1 MPPILETISLYK
13 NFDGVVAANNIN
25 VKIEEGEI
33 VGIIG
38 ANGAG
43 KTTFVNMIT
52 GYLKPSGGKILY
64 NGRNITG
71 LPPRAI
77 TEKGIN
83 RSFQIAQLF
92 EDLTVTENI
101 IVAQTIK
108 ENKHI
113 NMLKNFKDKEK
124 IEQAKEVLNKFRLIK
139 YSDYTVSKLPQG
151 IKKLLDIAMAVIGKP
166 KVLLLDEPTS
176 GVAIDEKFE
185 LMDVV
190 MEGVGLTGAA
200 ILFIEHDMEIMEK
213 YSKRVIA
220 FYDGRIIADG
230 KTEEVLKNKEVEEY
244 VIGIE
249 KSEQEISIDASS

>member
-1 MPPILETISLYK
+1 
-13 NFDGVVAANNIN
+13 
-25 VKIEEGEI
+25 
-33 VGIIG
+33 
-38 ANGAG
+38 
-43 KTTFVNMIT
+43 
-52 GYLKPSGGKILY
+52 
-64 NGRNITG
+64 
-71 LPPRAI
+71 
-77 TEKGIN
+77 
-83 RSFQIAQLF
+83 
-92 EDLTVTENI
+92 
-101 IVAQTIK
+101 
-108 ENKHI
+108 
-113 NMLKNFKDKEK
+113 
-124 IEQAKEVLNKFRLIK
+124 
-139 YSDYTVSKLPQG
+139 
-151 IKKLLDIAMAVIGKP
+151 MAVIGKP